1 MLGGFFGGLALLL
14 AALGL
19 YGVVSYNVSRRR
31 REIAIRLALGAAPSG
46 AVAFAVRRVA
56 VVVAIGLAA
65 GTLASAWAS
74 RFVEALLF
82 RLEPRDPATL
92 IGAVAILVTVAG
104 CRQLAARAACV
115 EDGSDRRACV
125 KSQ

>member
-1 MLGGFFGGLALLL
+1 
-14 AALGL
+14 
-19 YGVVSYNVSRRR
+19 VSYNVSRRR

-46 AVAFAVRRVA
+46 AVAFAVRRIA

-65 GTLASAWAS
+65 GTLASVWAS

-92 IGAVAILVTVAG
+92 IGAVVILVTVAG
-104 CRQLAARAACV
+104 VAGWLPA
-115 EDGSDRRACV
+115 RRASRMDPTV
-125 KSQ
+125 VLREGQ